1 MSMKNF
7 ASKAANIRL
16 TNEEADEAQKRAAT
30 TPRTAP
36 GQLMHLQAKSEQQ
49 QDEIDRLKKELQEA
63 KQMGGAVDVPLSDLH
78 EVPGRRRY
86 MAPEKYAELR
96 DNLRHNKLIHPVVV
110 LPRTQGGFEIISG
123 HHRSDA
129 YRELGRETIRCVLGE
144 ATPEEADEGAFF
156 ANLMQSDLTDYEK
169 YVGIKRF
176 QHEHPELTK
185 ASVAEH
191 VGISPSHISALL
203 SFERLP
209 QEARK
214 ILEANMALLGAN
226 AAAELAVLAE
236 AGKSDRVL
244 EAVKRLADGKFDQS
258 QAIKFV
264 RASVEPKKAATG
276 ATNFKIRSGKT
287 TWCDVR
293 SAKNVMRIE
302 FQSEEIANSVRD
314 AIRKHL
320 EQLAQV
326 QKNANH

>member
-1 MSMKNF
+1 
-7 ASKAANIRL
+7 
-16 TNEEADEAQKRAAT
+16 
-30 TPRTAP
+30 
-36 GQLMHLQAKSEQQ
+36 MHLQAKSEQQ
-49 QDEIDRLKKELQEA
+49 QDEIDRLKKELHEA
-63 KQMGGAVDVPLSDLH
+63 KQMGGAVDVPLTELN

-110 LPRTQGGFEIISG
+110 LPRAEGGFEIISG

-144 ATPEEADEGAFF
+144 ATAEEADEGAFF

-169 YVGIKRF
+169 YVGLKRF
-176 QHEHPELTK
+176 QVEHPELSK

-209 QEARK
+209 QEVRE
-214 ILEANMALLGAN
+214 ILEVNMAVLGAN
-226 AAAELAVLAE
+226 AAAELAILAE

-244 EAVKRLADGKFDQS
+244 EAVQRLAERKFDQS
-258 QAIKFV
+258 QAVKYA
-264 RASVEPKKAATG
+264 RGSAQPKKAAPA

-293 SAKNVMRIE
+293 SARNIMRIE

-320 EQLAQV
+320 EQLAQA
-326 QKNANH
+326 QKS

>member
-16 TNEEADEAQKRAAT
+16 TDEEADKAQNRAAT

-36 GQLMHLQAKSEQQ
+36 GQLMHLQAKAEQQ
-49 QDEIDRLKKELQEA
+49 QDEIDRLKKELHEA
-63 KQMGGAVDVPLSDLH
+63 KQMGGAVDVPLGDLH

-86 MAPEKYAELR
+86 MAPERYAELR

-110 LPRTQGGFEIISG
+110 LPRAEGGFEIISG

-144 ATPEEADEGAFF
+144 PTAEEADEGAFF

-169 YVGIKRF
+169 YVGLKRF
-176 QHEHPELTK
+176 QKEHPELSK

-209 QEARK
+209 PAVRK

-244 EAVKRLADGKFDQS
+244 EAIQRLAEKKVDQAQAVKF
-258 QAIKFV
+258 A
-264 RASVEPKKAATG
+264 RASVEQKKTPTAAI
-276 ATNFKIRSGKT
+276 NFKIRSGKT

-302 FQSEEIANSVRD
+302 FQSEEIANSVHD

-320 EQLAQV
+320 EQLAQN
-326 QKNANH
+326 KES

>member
-16 TNEEADEAQKRAAT
+16 TDEEADRAQNRAAT

-49 QDEIDRLKKELQEA
+49 QDEIDRLRKELQEA
-63 KQMGGAVDVPLSDLH
+63 KQMGGTVDVPLSELH

-110 LPRTQGGFEIISG
+110 LPRAEGGFEIISG

-144 ATPEEADEGAFF
+144 ATAEEADEGAFF

-169 YVGIKRF
+169 YIGLKRF
-176 QHEHPELTK
+176 QAEHPEMNRAT
-185 ASVAEH
+185 VAER

-203 SFERLP
+203 SFDRLP
-209 QEARK
+209 PEVRT
-214 ILEANMALLGAN
+214 ILEANIALLGAN
-226 AAAELAVLAE
+226 AAAEFAVLVE
-236 AGKSDRVL
+236 AGKRDRVL
-244 EAVKRLADGKFDQS
+244 EAVQRLADRRLDQS
-258 QAIKFV
+258 QAVKFA
-264 RASVEPKKAATG
+264 RSSDASKKATPA
-276 ATNFKIRSGKT
+276 ASSFKIRSGKT

-302 FQSEEIANSVRD
+302 FQSEEIADSVRD

-320 EQLAQV
+320 EQLAQT
-326 QKNANH
+326 QKP